1 MKKILWVFFVSMLP
15 IIELRGGILI
25 GDGMGLDFWTCY
37 LVCVIGN
44 LLPVPFLILFSK
56 KVLMWFSKKR
66 DIEINANNWF
76 ESFFKKAL
84 KWFGGLCH
92 KIIIRADEKAKKI
105 GTYELLG
112 IYLFVAI
119 PIPGT
124 GAWTG
129 SLISAVLRLRM
140 AKAFVAIA
148 LGVITSGLIMGI
160 VSYGILGG
168 LFGII

>member
-1 MKKILWVFFVSMLP
+1 MKKILWVFLVSMLP
-15 IIELRGGILI
+15 IVELRGGIPI
-25 GDGMGLDFWTCY
+25 GVGMGLDFWTCY
-37 LVCVIGN
+37 LVCVVGN

-66 DIEINANNWF
+66 DIETNANNWF
-76 ESFFKKAL
+76 ESTFKKAL
-84 KWFGGLCH
+84 KWFGAFCYKLINH
-92 KIIIRADEKAKKI
+92 ADEKAKKI

-119 PIPGT
+119 PLPGT

-148 LGVITSGLIMGI
+148 LGVITSGLIMGV
-160 VSYGILGG
+160 VSYGVLG
-168 LFGII
+168 LLGI